1 MDKDKIIEE
10 LRKQNQQ
17 LQQKI
22 EEQAETIKLL
32 SARIFGKK
40 TEKIDK
46 NQLSLLSDDE
56 LQELDENT
64 DTSSEEIVEVETKLR
79 VIRHRKAKPKGQRAA
94 FLDSLEQ
101 VGVVHKL
108 EQEACTCSDCHK
120 KLIPIGKKCVY
131 REVGLRKPE
140 LFCRNHYQET
150 YKCEYCHPK
159 GGDMIITSE
168 VPTSPILPHSL
179 ISNDIIPVVIMN
191 KFGLATPLNRQVQY
205 FKSLGLPVTAKQ
217 LAHAVIKPSEQV
229 EFIHERLTKT
239 LLDNPVIHMDE
250 TPFKVLSEKARSTS
264 YFWVIRTTEEFS
276 NQKIV
281 VFNYSSDRKQENIG
295 ELVGDYAGCIM
306 CDGYNAYSS
315 ERYPQITYGSCLVHI
330 RRQFVEIVKS
340 LKNGSRS
347 NAAKVVRLL
356 NSIFEAEK

>member
-64 DTSSEEIVEVETKLR
+64 DTSSEEIVEVETELR
-79 VIRHRKAKPKGQRAA
+79 VVRHRKAKPKGQRAA

-101 VGVVHKL
+101 VDVVHKL
-108 EQEACTCSDCHK
+108 EQEACTCTDCHK

-140 LFCRNHYQET
+140 LF
-150 YKCEYCHPK
+150 
-159 GGDMIITSE
+159 
-168 VPTSPILPHSL
+168 
-179 ISNDIIPVVIMN
+179 
-191 KFGLATPLNRQVQY
+191 
-205 FKSLGLPVTAKQ
+205 
-217 LAHAVIKPSEQV
+217 
-229 EFIHERLTKT
+229 
-239 LLDNPVIHMDE
+239 
-250 TPFKVLSEKARSTS
+250 
-264 YFWVIRTTEEFS
+264 
-276 NQKIV
+276 
-281 VFNYSSDRKQENIG
+281 
-295 ELVGDYAGCIM
+295 
-306 CDGYNAYSS
+306 
-315 ERYPQITYGSCLVHI
+315 
-330 RRQFVEIVKS
+330 
-340 LKNGSRS
+340 
-347 NAAKVVRLL
+347 
-356 NSIFEAEK
+356 